1 MPLDEATQA
10 RVSKLPRH
18 ARELIERLQRDLD
31 YANERLAEG
40 PEDSDT
46 FADPY
51 ATPPRPLGTGTMI
64 QFGSG
69 DGSFKVHF
77 EDGQLCISF
86 QAMGPRDLAV
96 LPWSANSVRLEPL
109 YRNRRPS

>member
-1 MPLDEATQA
+1 MA
-10 RVSKLPRH
+10 RLPKW
-18 ARELIERLQRDLD
+18 ARDRIDVLQRDLA

-40 PEDSDT
+40 PAGSDT

-69 DGSFKVHF
+69 DESFKVHF
-77 EDGQLCISF
+77 EDGQLCVSF

-96 LPWSANSVRLEPL
+96 LPWSANSVRLESL
-109 YRNRRPS
+109 YRNRRSS